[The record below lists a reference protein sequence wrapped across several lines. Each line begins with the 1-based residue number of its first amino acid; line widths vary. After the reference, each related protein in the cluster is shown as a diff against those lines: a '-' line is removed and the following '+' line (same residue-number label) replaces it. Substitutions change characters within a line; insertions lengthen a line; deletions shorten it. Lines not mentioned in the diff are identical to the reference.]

1 MVVTPPLTQ
10 PPSTQRPLTQRSI
23 PFPWPVAFLA
33 AAALIFPARQALTDL
48 RTTDLL
54 TRAQAEQNRLEF
66 DASLNAVRQAAA
78 LNPRDARVQQRLAEG
93 ARSLWY
99 FRNTDTL
106 KIEAETAFAAT
117 KRLSP
122 SWPKP
127 HYEHARMYAFRQD
140 YARGLTLLQGAIDRD
155 PNNAAYWLERARYLE
170 LAGQTAQ
177 ARGAYDRCLTLNRNV
192 GECRDGLK
200 ALEGRP

>member
-1 MVVTPPLTQ
+1 MAAILPASQAIRDLQADRLLTQ
-10 PPSTQRPLTQRSI
+10 SRTQQ
-23 PFPWPVAFLA
+23 
-33 AAALIFPARQALTDL
+33 QALEVDQAI
-48 RTTDLL
+48 DSQ
-54 TRAQAEQNRLEF
+54 RA
-66 DASLNAVRQAAA
+66 AVAI
-78 LNPRDARVQQRLAEG
+78 NPRDARLHEALAES
-93 ARSLWY
+93 ARTLWF
-99 FRNTDTL
+99 FRRTDTL
-106 KIEAETAFAAT
+106 KAEADTAFANA